1 MTCHEAVRSGTRRR
15 SRLVRSVFVTV
26 IALLV
31 AQAFYSYAVQEPY
44 PSFVFPSFSGAPDHQ
59 GPVRLLRPRFVVHF
73 AGSDRAVE
81 VRYQRLLEPAPGV
94 VADAIAYTVF
104 APPRSDDRPRST
116 PGQFRLFLE
125 QPTFTRGT
133 RTLSATLRNPSTRA
147 WLRSRLAQLF
157 PGRSPRSLEIS
168 WDEHRYA
175 VDNASNGETVT
186 SVSRLLVPL
195 EG

>member
-1 MTCHEAVRSGTRRR
+1 MTSHEAVRFGTRR
-15 SRLVRSVFVTV
+15 RLVRSVFLAV

-31 AQAFYSYAVQEPY
+31 AQAVYSYAVQEPY

-73 AGSDRAVE
+73 TGSDQAVE

-104 APPRSDDRPRST
+104 APPPAENRPRST

-133 RTLSATLRNPSTRA
+133 RTLSATLRNPGTRS
-147 WLRSRLAQLF
+147 WLRTRLAQLY
-157 PGRSPRSLEIS
+157 PGRTPRSLEIS
-168 WDEHRYA
+168 WDEHRYP
-175 VDNASNGETVT
+175 VDKASNGATVT
-186 SVSRLLVPL
+186 SESRLLVPL

>member
-1 MTCHEAVRSGTRRR
+1 
-15 SRLVRSVFVTV
+15 VFLAV

-31 AQAFYSYAVQEPY
+31 AQAVYSYAVQEPY

-73 AGSDRAVE
+73 TGSDQAVE

-104 APPRSDDRPRST
+104 APPAENRPRST

-133 RTLSATLRNPSTRA
+133 RTLSATLRNPGTRA
-147 WLRSRLAQLF
+147 WLRTRLAQLY
-157 PGRSPRSLEIS
+157 PGRTPRSLEIS
-168 WDEHRYA
+168 WDEHRYP
-175 VDNASNGETVT
+175 VDKASNGATVT
-186 SVSRLLVPL
+186 SESRLLVPL

>member
-1 MTCHEAVRSGTRRR
+1 VRAVF
-15 SRLVRSVFVTV
+15 LTV
-26 IALLV
+26 VAVLV
-31 AQAFYSYAVQEPY
+31 AQAVYSYTVEEPY

-59 GPVRLLRPRFVVHF
+59 GPVRLLRPRFVVQF
-73 AGSDRAVE
+73 TGSDEAVE
-81 VRYQRLLEPAPGV
+81 VGYQRLVEPAPGV

-104 APPRSDDRPRST
+104 APPPSDDRPRST
-116 PGQFRLFLE
+116 PGQFRLFLQ

-133 RTLSATLRNPSTRA
+133 RTVSAILHNPSTRA
-147 WLRSRLAQLF
+147 WLRTRLAQLY
-157 PGRSPRSLEIS
+157 PGRTPRTLQIS

-175 VDNASNGETVT
+175 VDNTSNGENVT

>member
-1 MTCHEAVRSGTRRR
+1 MTSHEAVRSGTRRR
-15 SRLVRSVFVTV
+15 LVRSVFLMV

-31 AQAFYSYAVQEPY
+31 AQAVYSYTVQEPY
-44 PSFVFPSFSGAPDHQ
+44 PSFVFPSFSGAPDHA

-73 AGSDRAVE
+73 TGSDEAVE
-81 VRYQRLLEPAPGV
+81 VPYQRLLAPAPGV

-104 APPRSDDRPRST
+104 APQRSDDRPRST

-133 RTLSATLRNPSTRA
+133 RSLSATLRNPSTRA
-147 WLRSRLAQLF
+147 WLRTRLAQLY
-157 PGRSPRSLEIS
+157 PGRAPRSLEIS

-175 VDNASNGETVT
+175 VDNASNRDTIT
-186 SVSRLLVPL
+186 SESRLLVPL

>member
-1 MTCHEAVRSGTRRR
+1 MRW
-15 SRLVRSVFVTV
+15 VFLMV

-31 AQAFYSYAVQEPY
+31 AQAVYSYAVEEPY
-44 PSFVFPSFSGAPDHQ
+44 PSFVFPSFSGAPDHD
-59 GPVRLLRPRFVVHF
+59 GPVRLLHPRFVVHF
-73 AGSDRAVE
+73 SGSDQVVE

-104 APPRSDDRPRST
+104 APAPSDGRSRST

-133 RTLSATLRNPSTRA
+133 REHSATLRNPSARA
-147 WLRSRLAQLF
+147 WLRTRLAQLY
-157 PGRSPRSLEIS
+157 PGRTPRSLEIS